1 VARNISSVLG
11 RFAGRLASLTLWL
24 LPGASGGSVAGRV
37 PVGWGDDEFPMPYG
51 TAARRLLTSD
61 SRRPDMPFARYN
73 QVLDVSRDDLADLLA
88 GAEMEGYRRRLGQL
102 RCKYVMSRQVI
113 SVEFGTPLLDAW
125 NLMKAHR
132 IKSLPVTDRVRRVV
146 GIVTQSD
153 YLRFLDQTNYLAL

>member
-1 VARNISSVLG
+1 
-11 RFAGRLASLTLWL
+11 
-24 LPGASGGSVAGRV
+24 
-37 PVGWGDDEFPMPYG
+37 
-51 TAARRLLTSD
+51 
-61 SRRPDMPFARYN
+61 MPFARYN